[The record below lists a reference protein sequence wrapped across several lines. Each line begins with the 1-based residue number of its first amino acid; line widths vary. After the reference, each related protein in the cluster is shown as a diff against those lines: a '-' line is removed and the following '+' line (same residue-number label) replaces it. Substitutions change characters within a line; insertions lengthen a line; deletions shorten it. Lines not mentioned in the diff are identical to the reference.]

1 MRYRRSSGR
10 APAGT
15 ARGFTLV
22 ELLVVVGII
31 GCLASLILPALG
43 TARRLAQTGVCLA
56 NMKRLVASTRLY
68 VEDNRDTFPPFR
80 MRLPGGESYE
90 HYFGQEYYR
99 TEPRW
104 QWFLHSGAGAPI
116 TPGKYASQAEFDS
129 ALEMDNDYFICPSL
143 TDQYSH
149 DIRNGA
155 YGYNYQYLG
164 NSRGLG
170 DGWANF
176 PVRLTSVAGRTVLFA
191 DSRGG
196 AIPHGKHSYTLDP
209 PKLAV
214 SRHADSFGPHGA
226 GYDIEHSP
234 AEGRHQDKANV
245 AFVGGYARTMEL
257 ADIGYHVDADGHPV
271 AGGPTADNRLWTGT
285 GGDEP

>member
-1 MRYRRSSGR
+1 MLRRRSSGC
-10 APAGT
+10 APVGK

-22 ELLVVVGII
+22 ELLVVVAII
-31 GCLASLILPALG
+31 GCLASLLLPSLSA
-43 TARRLAQTGVCLA
+43 ARKLAQAGVCLA
-56 NMKRLVASTRLY
+56 NMKRLAASARVY

-80 MRLPGGESYE
+80 MRLPGGDTYE
-90 HYFGQEYYR
+90 HHFGERYFR
-99 TEPRW
+99 KNPRW
-104 QWFLHSGAGAPI
+104 QWFLYSGAGAPI
-116 TPGKYASQAEFDS
+116 SPNKYGSQGEFDA
-129 ALEMDNDYFICPSL
+129 ALQMDNDYYICPSL
-143 TDQYSH
+143 IDEYSH

-164 NSRGLG
+164 NSRGLE

-176 PVRLTSVAGRTVLFA
+176 PVRLSSVAGRTVLFA

-196 AIPHGKHSYTLDP
+196 GIPHGKHSYTLDP

-214 SRHADSFGPHGA
+214 SRHADSYGPHGA

-234 AEGRHQDKANV
+234 ADRRHQGKANV
-245 AFVGGYARTMEL
+245 AFVGGYAKTMEL
-257 ADIGYHVDADGHPV
+257 ADMGYHVDEAGWPIADGSN
-271 AGGPTADNRLWTGT
+271 ADNRLWTGT